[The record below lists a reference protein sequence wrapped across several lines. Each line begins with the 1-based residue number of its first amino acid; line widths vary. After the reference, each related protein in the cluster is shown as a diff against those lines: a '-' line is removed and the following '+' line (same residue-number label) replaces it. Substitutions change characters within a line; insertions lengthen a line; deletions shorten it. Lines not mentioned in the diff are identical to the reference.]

1 MRYNFSI
8 GSDCTTAHLSR
19 ASGKVPVSIIQF
31 VCYIYRVSAL
41 ARGTLATSI
50 YVKQDKV
57 WFLYYLIQLVQVS
70 PTLGSN
76 LVRSQAAKVRRWTFL
91 FRENLDP
98 TLGERPTLILI
109 SDKYTF
115 QRCVTASVRAK
126 CLHWYLCSAKWKL
139 FFFFFFPWFIS
150 MLCFTDMSNPC
161 GISFPQSK
169 TNVNS
174 HDSGICFNARV

>member
-1 MRYNFSI
+1 MRYSSSI

-57 WFLYYLIQLVQVS
+57 WFLYSLIQLVQVS

-98 TLGERPTLILI
+98 TLGEGPTLILI

-126 CLHWYLCSAKWKL
+126 WLIFMFSQMEAL
-139 FFFFFFPWFIS
+139 FFFFFLIYKYVMF
-150 MLCFTDMSNPC
+150 
-161 GISFPQSK
+161 
-169 TNVNS
+169 
-174 HDSGICFNARV
+174 HRHE

>member
-139 FFFFFFPWFIS
+139 FFFFFSLIYKYVMFYR
-150 MLCFTDMSNPC
+150 
-161 GISFPQSK
+161 
-169 TNVNS
+169 
-174 HDSGICFNARV
+174 HE